1 MQSRTLPYL
10 LILPSL
16 LLAAVVIFWPVVHL
30 VEIASHDVN
39 RFGQLRDFNNGA
51 NFTALFATP
60 DFLNAVWR
68 TAVWTV
74 AVVGGAL
81 IVSIPVAVILNMDFY
96 GRSVARVI
104 VMLPW
109 AVSLTMTAIVWR
121 WALNG
126 ESGMLNSAL
135 RNLGLIDSNIQWLA
149 SAATAFPMQI
159 LVGILVT
166 VPFTTTIFLGGLS
179 SIPDDL
185 YEASSLEGASLWQ
198 QFREITFPLL
208 KPFVNIAI
216 VLNTIYVFNS
226 FPIIWVMTQ
235 GGPANST
242 DILVTHL
249 YKLAFRLGKLERPP
263 PYRSSCWRY
272 CSSSPRSISALQCG
286 ENVHDRLKIETHDRC
301 LGRSVAAYRAD
312 AVSLCGNVSHRRQT
326 AAGSSFSNVVAKQLS
341 LAELFGNVGPDQIR
355 ASASELALRISH
367 CFRGRDHHFHSCSL
381 CDVALSLCGS
391 RLVPPIPARL
401 ADDLPIVLVLG
412 LFGCSPLMG

>member
-1 MQSRTLPYL
+1 MHNRTLPYF

-16 LLAAVVIFWPVVHL
+16 MLAAVVIFWPVVNL
-30 VEIASHDVN
+30 FEIATHDVN
-39 RFGQLRDFNNGA
+39 RFGQLRELNDGA
-51 NFTALFATP
+51 NFTALFASSE
-60 DFLNAVWR
+60 FLNALWR
-68 TAVWTV
+68 TAIWTV
-74 AVVGGAL
+74 AVVVGAL
-81 IVSIPVAVILNMDFY
+81 VVSVPVAIVLNMDFY

-149 SAATAFPMQI
+149 SATTAFPMQI

-185 YEASSLEGASLWQ
+185 YEASSLEGANIWQ
-198 QFREITFPLL
+198 QFREITLPLL
-208 KPFVNIAI
+208 KPFINIAI

-249 YKLAFRLGKLERPP
+249 YKLAFRLGKL
-263 PYRSSCWRY
+263 
-272 CSSSPRSISALQCG
+272 G
-286 ENVHDRLKIETHDRC
+286 EA
-301 LGRSVAAYRAD
+301 S
-312 AVSLCGNVSHRRQT
+312 AVSLIMLAILLVFT
-326 AAGSSFSNVVAKQLS
+326 A
-341 LAELFGNVGPDQIR
+341 IYI
-355 ASASELALRISH
+355 RISM
-367 CFRGRDHHFHSCSL
+367 RSER
-381 CDVALSLCGS
+381 A
-391 RLVPPIPARL
+391 
-401 ADDLPIVLVLG
+401 
-412 LFGCSPLMG
+412 

>member
-1 MQSRTLPYL
+1 MHSRSLPYF

-16 LLAAVVIFWPVVHL
+16 LLAAVVIFWPIVHL
-30 VEIASHDVN
+30 VEIASHNVN
-39 RFGQLRDFNNGA
+39 RFGQLRDFNDGA
-51 NFTALFATP
+51 NFAALFASA
-60 DFLNAVWR
+60 DFMNALLR
-68 TAVWTV
+68 TAFWTI

-81 IVSIPVAVILNMDFY
+81 LVSIPVAIILNMDFY

-135 RNLGLIDSNIQWLA
+135 RNLGIIDTNIQWLA
-149 SAATAFPMQI
+149 SAVTAFPMQI
-159 LVGILVT
+159 MVGILVT

-185 YEASSLEGASLWQ
+185 YEASSLEGANLWQ
-198 QFREITFPLL
+198 QFREITLPLL
-208 KPFVNIAI
+208 KPFINIAI

-249 YKLAFRLGKLERPP
+249 YKLAFRLGKL
-263 PYRSSCWRY
+263 
-272 CSSSPRSISALQCG
+272 G
-286 ENVHDRLKIETHDRC
+286 EA
-301 LGRSVAAYRAD
+301 S
-312 AVSLCGNVSHRRQT
+312 AVSLIMLAILLVFT
-326 AAGSSFSNVVAKQLS
+326 A
-341 LAELFGNVGPDQIR
+341 IYI
-355 ASASELALRISH
+355 RISM
-367 CFRGRDHHFHSCSL
+367 RSEKT
-381 CDVALSLCGS
+381 
-391 RLVPPIPARL
+391 
-401 ADDLPIVLVLG
+401 
-412 LFGCSPLMG
+412 